1 MVGDMV
7 RQTIEVGRAK
17 AASKGILHI

>member
-7 RQTIEVGRAK
+7 RQTIDVGRAK